1 MVKAITCIRRKPG
14 MSVEA
19 FQKYWRTTHA
29 RVASAIPRVRGYV
42 QSHTILSG
50 YRKSQPIYD
59 GIAEMWFDDTRTL
72 RELNR
77 TPEFAATMAD
87 EANFIER
94 ASTVL
99 ILTEE
104 HVIKD
109 ELVPVGGVKN
119 VEFLTRRPGM
129 AVDEFQDYWRPVH
142 GPIAAT
148 IPQVQRYVQS
158 HTRRA
163 GYGAGRRPPW
173 DGCAVTWFE
182 STDAMRAAATTAEYV
197 RTRADEANFVA
208 AAPVIITREH
218 VIIPAAS

>member
-19 FQKYWRTTHA
+19 FQEYWRTTHA

-50 YRKSQPIYD
+50 YRKGQPLYD
-59 GIAEMWFDDTRTL
+59 GIAEMWFDDTKTL

-87 EANFIER
+87 EANFIDR
-94 ASTVL
+94 PFTAL

-104 HVIKD
+104 HVIKAGTA
-109 ELVPVGGVKN
+109 PAGGVKN
-119 VEFLTRRPGM
+119 VEFLTRRPSM
-129 AVDEFQDYWRPVH
+129 AVDEFQDYWRGVH

-148 IPQVQRYVQS
+148 IPQVRRYVQS
-158 HTRRA
+158 PARRA
-163 GYGAGRRPPW
+163 GYEAGRRLPW
-173 DGCAVTWFE
+173 DGCAITWFE
-182 STDAMRAAATTAEYV
+182 STDAMRVAATTPEYA
-197 RTRADEANFVA
+197 RTRADEANFIA
-208 AAPVIITREH
+208 AAPLIITREH
-218 VIIPAAS
+218 VIIPVAS